1 MKKLDWKSYEI
12 MEPYY
17 NEFKILSSEL
27 SFTNLFLWRNKYNFH
42 FEIEHGFL
50 WVINVK
56 NSDTI
61 YFSQPIGNYNNGDM
75 LMNSIEAMKKKY
87 GQVIIKKTDDRLNE
101 VLKQNA
107 IEFSSL
113 EDRDSFDY
121 IYDFKLLRDLE
132 GKLYHKK
139 KNHINQFLSKYSDW
153 KYEQLSEDN
162 IQDVLEMS
170 DAWFLER
177 DSEDLNEEKMGI
189 ESILKYFNH
198 LNYNGGILRVDDR
211 VVAFTFGEMLNE
223 DTLVIHIE
231 KADTKYKG
239 VYAMINQQ
247 YLLHQNENVKWVNR
261 EQDLGIEGL
270 RRSKL
275 SYQPVGFIEKFI
287 VTLK

>member
-1 MKKLDWKSYEI
+1 MKELDWKAYEI

-17 NEFKILSSEL
+17 SEFKILSSEL
-27 SFTNLFLWRNKYNFH
+27 SFTNLFLWRKKYNFH
-42 FEIEHGFL
+42 FEIVNGFL

-56 NSDTI
+56 NKDTL
-61 YFSQPIGNYNNGDM
+61 YFSQPIGDYSKGEM
-75 LMNSIEAMKKKY
+75 LIKSIETMKEKY
-87 GQVIIKKTDDRLNE
+87 GAIIIKKTDNRFNE
-101 VLKQNA
+101 VLKQNSF
-107 IEFSSL
+107 EFISS

-121 IYDFKLLRDLE
+121 IYDFKMLKALD

-139 KNHINQFLSKYSDW
+139 KNHINQFLSKYADW
-153 KYEQLSEDN
+153 KYENLSDDN

-177 DSEDLNEEKMGI
+177 DSVVLNEEKMGI
-189 ESILKYFNH
+189 ENVLKYFNY
-198 LNYNGGILRVDDR
+198 LKYSGGLLRVEGK

-247 YLLHQNENVKWVNR
+247 YLINQNENVQWVNR

-270 RRSKL
+270 RKSKL
-275 SYQPVGFIEKFI
+275 SYHPVKFIEKFI